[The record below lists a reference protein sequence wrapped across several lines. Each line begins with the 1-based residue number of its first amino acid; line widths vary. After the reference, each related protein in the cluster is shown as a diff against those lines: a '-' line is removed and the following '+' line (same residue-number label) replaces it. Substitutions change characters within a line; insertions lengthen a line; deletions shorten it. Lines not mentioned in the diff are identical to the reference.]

1 MLFIALSYADQNL
14 KVVVAESTTNYVA
27 QEYKLP
33 EILGFFAQQFGFD
46 IYSPIAA
53 KMTNVIFYKQ

>member
-33 EILGFFAQQFGFD
+33 EILGFFGQRFF
-46 IYSPIAA
+46 I
-53 KMTNVIFYKQ
+53 IFIIIRL